1 LALIRLSS
9 NPAYTGEAVSPST
22 AAALLQRYC
31 EHPRHHFWE
40 SPTAAEP
47 RLYQRAL
54 GHQQVND
61 AWMVELARQRRGR
74 LVTFDEPPKAHDAGG
89 TVVQVIS

>member
-1 LALIRLSS
+1 
-9 NPAYTGEAVSPST
+9 
-22 AAALLQRYC
+22 
-31 EHPRHHFWE
+31 
-40 SPTAAEP
+40 
-47 RLYQRAL
+47 L

-89 TVVQVIS
+89 TVVQVLS